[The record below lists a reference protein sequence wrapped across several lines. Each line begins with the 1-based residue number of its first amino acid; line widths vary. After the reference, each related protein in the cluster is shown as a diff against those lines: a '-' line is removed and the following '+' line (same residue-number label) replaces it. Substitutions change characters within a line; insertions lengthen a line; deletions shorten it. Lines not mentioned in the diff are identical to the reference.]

1 MAATLRDV
9 AAAAGVSVSTAS
21 RALSGSSEISESTRL
36 RVSRT
41 ARSLGYRRNL
51 AAASLR
57 TRRSGLVGL
66 VLNNLVNNTFHTV
79 VEAVQRRL
87 VASGYQALLCITNA
101 DPAVEADYLR
111 LLRDHQVDS
120 VLIVGT
126 GGNVKEVNELRA
138 SGITVI
144 DLIREIEGSQGPAVL
159 AADREGAVSA
169 TRHLL
174 DQGHRRIAFVG
185 GPPETTSG
193 RDRYAGF
200 VHSLSEAGLAP
211 APELVRRGPFEVAYG
226 ARVMGELLG
235 LERAPTAL
243 MLANHEATYGALP
256 VLARSGVDVPSAL
269 SVVAFEDMPLLE
281 WWSPAITVVD
291 TGAHELGRL
300 AVELLLRSIDGQELK
315 PRRYTVGAELVVRSS
330 TAPPPPAP
338 PAPSPGP
345 LADPLPDPFGDPLPA
360 GEAI

>member
-21 RALSGSSEISESTRL
+21 RALSGSSEISESTRR
-36 RVSRT
+36 RVSRL
-41 ARSLGYRRNL
+41 ARSMGYRRNL

-66 VLNNLVNNTFHTV
+66 VLDNLVNSTLHTV
-79 VEAVQRRL
+79 VETVQRRL

-101 DPAVEADYLR
+101 DAAIEADYLR

-126 GGNVKEVNELRA
+126 GQNAEGVNELRA

-144 DLIREIEGSQGPAVL
+144 DLIREIEGSRGPAVL
-159 AADREGAVSA
+159 AADREGAVAA

-174 DQGHRRIAFVG
+174 AQGHRRIAFMG
-185 GPPETTSG
+185 GPPDTTSG

-200 VHSLSEAGLAP
+200 VQTLAEAGVTPDP
-211 APELVRRGPFEVAYG
+211 ALVWRGPFEVAYG
-226 ARVMGELLG
+226 ARAMRELLAV
-235 LERAPTAL
+235 ERAPTAL
-243 MLANHEATYGALP
+243 LLGNHEATYGALP
-256 VLARSGVDVPSAL
+256 VLAGSGVEMPGAL

-300 AVELLLRSIDGQELK
+300 AVDLLLRSIDGQEPE

-330 TAPPPPAP
+330 TAPPRE
-338 PAPSPGP
+338 S
-345 LADPLPDPFGDPLPA
+345 
-360 GEAI
+360 